1 MSRLVIS
8 LYEDRLLAHGGK
20 PSPRPFEVREV
31 VIENS
36 REAVARFLA
45 KEVHR
50 SVKISYGEDT
60 GSPMEVTARYPR
72 RVSGPF
78 RFWRR
83 AVIVVAEGN
92 PYELRIL
99 GMVLGQFTDSGGEE
113 GRSSSGTSLRG

>member
-1 MSRLVIS
+1 M
-8 LYEDRLLAHGGK
+8 
-20 PSPRPFEVREV
+20 
-31 VIENS
+31 IENS

-50 SVKISYGEDT
+50 SVKISFGEN
-60 GSPMEVTARYPR
+60 GSPMEISARFPR

-83 AVIVVAEGN
+83 AVVVVADGN

-99 GMVLGQFTDSGGEE
+99 GMVLGQFTEIVE
-113 GRSSSGTSLRG
+113 NGRSSGG